1 MENLQHKDLLKA
13 RRIKYGLYCDFVL
26 IGRHCEHYLIKLRSR
41 FSLCWNSL
49 LMYSMTSNRNCW
61 VNHSMLIRPANK
73 YPSIPISSLIKG
85 DEYYP
90 VIRPWYCPLFGGN
103 SDWKPLCMLMNF
115 SYILHVHRLNSY
127 NTTTT
132 RMGV

>member
-1 MENLQHKDLLKA
+1 MSMENLQHKDLLKA

-61 VNHSMLIRPANK
+61 VNHSMLIRPANQYIQISFGSPFL
-73 YPSIPISSLIKG
+73 YP
-85 DEYYP
+85 
-90 VIRPWYCPLFGGN
+90 PWLKEMSTILLYVLGTVHCLVEIWIENHCVCLWTFRIFY
-103 SDWKPLCMLMNF
+103 M
-115 SYILHVHRLNSY
+115 YID
-127 NTTTT
+127 
-132 RMGV
+132 